1 MWKSL
6 FSQIWNQRRANVWIW
21 AELMIVVVLLW
32 YGIDLVYNYEGAACQ
47 AKGYDTEHVYDITVN
62 IKPILK
68 HDSVMMSRSQDYIK
82 QIYSLISHYPGV
94 EEACYYYGSIPY
106 TNNIMSEGYAP
117 HSDSTHVSGC
127 YIRYVNSSYFKVFR
141 LKPVTGKFNATRWR
155 ASEYP
160 MPALMSVA
168 LCDSIF
174 HNPAAIGQTCFNPYF
189 IGSKSP
195 VTNYRVMAILSQHK
209 LGDYERYEPFI
220 YLPLS
225 DDDMGWWMHFA
236 VRVSPDAVS
245 GFAGR
250 FLNDMQPKLAIGPYY
265 LYEVHSYSDMKEA
278 YDLEQGTVNYLNATY
293 SILSFFMF
301 NVFLTILGTFWFRTR
316 KRRSEIGLRMALGSS
331 RRDIFRYYV
340 SEGVLLLL
348 LAAIPAFIISFN
360 IRVADL
366 TVHTL
371 MEVTRGR
378 FLFCFIAAVA
388 VLALTILLGI
398 WFPARRAMRIQPAEA
413 LHED

>member
-1 MWKSL
+1 
-6 FSQIWNQRRANVWIW
+6 
-21 AELMIVVVLLW
+21 
-32 YGIDLVYNYEGAACQ
+32 
-47 AKGYDTEHVYDITVN
+47 
-62 IKPILK
+62 
-68 HDSVMMSRSQDYIK
+68 
-82 QIYSLISHYPGV
+82 
-94 EEACYYYGSIPY
+94 
-106 TNNIMSEGYAP
+106 
-117 HSDSTHVSGC
+117 
-127 YIRYVNSSYFKVFR
+127 
-141 LKPVTGKFNATRWR
+141 
-155 ASEYP
+155 
-160 MPALMSVA
+160 
-168 LCDSIF
+168 
-174 HNPAAIGQTCFNPYF
+174 
-189 IGSKSP
+189 
-195 VTNYRVMAILSQHK
+195 
-209 LGDYERYEPFI
+209 
-220 YLPLS
+220 
-225 DDDMGWWMHFA
+225 
-236 VRVSPDAVS
+236 
-245 GFAGR
+245 
-250 FLNDMQPKLAIGPYY
+250 
-265 LYEVHSYSDMKEA
+265 
-278 YDLEQGTVNYLNATY
+278 
-293 SILSFFMF
+293 MF

>member
-1 MWKSL
+1 M
-6 FSQIWNQRRANVWIW
+6 
-21 AELMIVVVLLW
+21 
-32 YGIDLVYNYEGAACQ
+32 
-47 AKGYDTEHVYDITVN
+47 
-62 IKPILK
+62 
-68 HDSVMMSRSQDYIK
+68 
-82 QIYSLISHYPGV
+82 
-94 EEACYYYGSIPY
+94 
-106 TNNIMSEGYAP
+106 
-117 HSDSTHVSGC
+117 
-127 YIRYVNSSYFKVFR
+127 FR

-195 VTNYRVMAILSQHK
+195 VTNYRVMAILPQHK

-293 SILSFFMF
+293 SILSFFMELQVEVRPEYYSDEI
-301 NVFLTILGTFWFRTR
+301 NKMLELKKKLTARLQSVLG
-316 KRRSEIGLRMALGSS
+316 LG
-331 RRDIFRYYV
+331 
-340 SEGVLLLL
+340 
-348 LAAIPAFIISFN
+348 
-360 IRVADL
+360 
-366 TVHTL
+366 
-371 MEVTRGR
+371 
-378 FLFCFIAAVA
+378 VA
-388 VLALTILLGI
+388 VRLVEPRSIERSTGKAKRVIDNRKI
-398 WFPARRAMRIQPAEA
+398 
-413 LHED
+413 